1 MVCPASFH
9 CSLWEV
15 SVPCHKDVIN
25 YSFPSL
31 IPRQLQERMA
41 QRKEQW
47 VQNEGEM
54 PCFSPMFSKLLD
66 PSKVVS
72 GFQQKQ
78 FEHLLHDHQFM
89 MLL

>member
-1 MVCPASFH
+1 
-9 CSLWEV
+9 
-15 SVPCHKDVIN
+15 
-25 YSFPSL
+25 
-31 IPRQLQERMA
+31 MA